1 MSQQGLRAASA
12 DAVTGVSGGTYQES
26 FVRLFDRMD
35 LPAGTFNE
43 RMMTYAA
50 LRGGG
55 SPDNINGALASL
67 AAWFGASNFQ
77 SLGTISSPMAIAAPR
92 AVFTMTGNAATLTK
106 GP

>member
-1 MSQQGLRAASA
+1 MSQQALRAASA

-26 FVRLFDRMD
+26 LLRLFDKMD

-43 RMMTYAA
+43 RMAVYAA

-55 SPDNINGALASL
+55 SPGNINGALASL

-77 SLGTISSPMAIAAPR
+77 SLGTITSPMAIAAP
-92 AVFTMTGNAATLTK
+92 ASTYTLTGNSATLTK
-106 GP
+106 AP